1 MSLDEGVQ
9 TSSRRRKARE
19 RRAAPGGTIHGH
31 CRVADVRLLETS
43 ARNTLIRN
51 NAMSTPSLRLSGKR
65 ALVTGAARGIGA
77 AIALKLA
84 EDGADVAITYEKSV
98 EKAEALAAE
107 IRVLGRKAI
116 AIQANASSV
125 EAASTAVEQTVA
137 DLGGLDILVNNAGVL
152 FAGDFS
158 EQPLEQIDLQLNVNV
173 RGVFLTTQAALRYVP
188 SGGRIISIGSN
199 AGLSVPFAGI
209 AVYAATKSALESFT
223 RGLARELGSR
233 EITVN
238 LVRPGP
244 IDTDMNPADG
254 ALAPSILPIL
264 SIARY
269 GRTREVAEAVAFLAG
284 PGAAYVTGSGI
295 LVDGGIS
302 A

>member
-1 MSLDEGVQ
+1 MN
-9 TSSRRRKARE
+9 
-19 RRAAPGGTIHGH
+19 
-31 CRVADVRLLETS
+31 VA
-43 ARNTLIRN
+43 
-51 NAMSTPSLRLSGKR
+51 SLRLAGKR

-84 EDGADVAITYEKSV
+84 EDGADVAITYEKSAG
-98 EKAEALAAE
+98 KAEALVAE
-107 IRVLGRKAI
+107 LRALGRKAV
-116 AIQANASSV
+116 AIQADAASS
-125 EAASTAVEQTVA
+125 EAAKAAVEQTVA

-152 FAGDFS
+152 FAGAFS

-173 RGVFLTTQAALRYVP
+173 RGVFLITQAALKHIP
-188 SGGRIISIGSN
+188 NGGRIISIGSN

-223 RGLARELGSR
+223 RGLARELGPR

-254 ALAPSILPIL
+254 ALAPAILPSL

-269 GRTREVAEAVAFLAG
+269 GQAREVAEAVTFLAG

>member
-1 MSLDEGVQ
+1 MN
-9 TSSRRRKARE
+9 
-19 RRAAPGGTIHGH
+19 
-31 CRVADVRLLETS
+31 VA
-43 ARNTLIRN
+43 
-51 NAMSTPSLRLSGKR
+51 SLRLAGKR
-65 ALVTGAARGIGA
+65 ALFTGAARGIGA

-84 EDGADVAITYEKSV
+84 EDGADVAITYEKSAA
-98 EKAEALAAE
+98 KAEALVAE
-107 IRVLGRKAI
+107 LRALGRKAI
-116 AIQANASSV
+116 AIQADAASS
-125 EAASTAVEQTVA
+125 EAAKAAVEQTVA

-158 EQPLEQIDLQLNVNV
+158 QQPLEQIDLQLNVNV
-173 RGVFLTTQAALRYVP
+173 RGVFLITQAALRHIP
-188 SGGRIISIGSN
+188 NGGRIISIGSN

-223 RGLARELGSR
+223 RGLARELGPR

-254 ALAPSILPIL
+254 ALAPSILPSL

-269 GRTREVAEAVAFLAG
+269 GQAREVAEAVAFLAG
-284 PGAAYVTGSGI
+284 PSAAYVTGSGI

>member
-1 MSLDEGVQ
+1 MNN
-9 TSSRRRKARE
+9 
-19 RRAAPGGTIHGH
+19 IH
-31 CRVADVRLLETS
+31 DL
-43 ARNTLIRN
+43 
-51 NAMSTPSLRLSGKR
+51 PLSGKS

-84 EDGADVAITYEKSV
+84 KDGADVAITYEKSA

-107 IRVLGRKAI
+107 IRTMGRKAV
-116 AIQANASSV
+116 AIQAD
-125 EAASTAVEQTVA
+125 AASTAAATATVERTVA
-137 DLGGLDILVNNAGVL
+137 ELGGLDILVNNAGVL
-152 FAGDFS
+152 FAGDFAV
-158 EQPLEQIDLQLNVNV
+158 QPLEEIDLQLNVNV
-173 RGVFLTTQAALRYVP
+173 RGVFLITQAALKHIP
-188 SGGRIISIGSN
+188 NGGRIISTGSN
-199 AGLSVPFAGI
+199 AGLAVPFAGI

-223 RGLARELGSR
+223 RGLARELGPR

-244 IDTDMNPADG
+244 IDTEMNPADG
-254 ALAPSILPIL
+254 DLAPAILPKL

-284 PGAAYVTGSGI
+284 PGAAYITGSGI

>member
-1 MSLDEGVQ
+1 MN
-9 TSSRRRKARE
+9 KI
-19 RRAAPGGTIHGH
+19 P
-31 CRVADVRLLETS
+31 
-43 ARNTLIRN
+43 
-51 NAMSTPSLRLSGKR
+51 TPPLAGKR

-84 EDGADVAITYEKSV
+84 EDGADVAITFERSA
-98 EKAEALAAE
+98 EMAEALAAE
-107 IRVLGRKAI
+107 IRVMGRKAI
-116 AIQANASSV
+116 AIQADAASP
-125 EAASTAVEQTVA
+125 EAAKAAVERTAA

-158 EQPLEQIDLQLNVNV
+158 SQPLDEIDLQLNVNV
-173 RGVFLTTQAALRYVP
+173 RGVFLITQAALKYIP
-188 SGGRIISIGSN
+188 DGGRIISTGSN
-199 AGLSVPFAGI
+199 AGLAVPFAGI

-223 RGLARELGSR
+223 RGLARELGPR

-254 ALAPSILPIL
+254 ALATAILPSL

-269 GRTREVAEAVAFLAG
+269 GQTRDVAEAVAFLAG
-284 PGAAYVTGSGI
+284 PRAGYITGSGI

>member
-1 MSLDEGVQ
+1 M
-9 TSSRRRKARE
+9 
-19 RRAAPGGTIHGH
+19 
-31 CRVADVRLLETS
+31 
-43 ARNTLIRN
+43 
-51 NAMSTPSLRLSGKR
+51 PSLRLAGKR

-84 EDGADVAITYEKSV
+84 EDGADVAITYGKSAD
-98 EKAEALAAE
+98 KAEALAAD
-107 IRVLGRKAI
+107 IRALGRKAV
-116 AIQANASSV
+116 AFQADAASP
-125 EAASTAVEQTVA
+125 EAAKTAVEQTVA
-137 DLGGLDILVNNAGVL
+137 DLGSLDILVNNAGVL
-152 FAGDFS
+152 IAGDFT
-158 EQPLEQIDLQLNVNV
+158 EQSLEDIDRQLNVNV
-173 RGVFLTTQAALRYVP
+173 RGVFLVTQAALKHIP
-188 SGGRIISIGSN
+188 NGGRIISVGSN

-223 RGLARELGSR
+223 RGLARELGPR

-254 ALAPSILPIL
+254 ALAPSIIPSL
-264 SIARY
+264 SISRY
-269 GRTREVAEAVAFLAG
+269 GQTREVAEAVAFLAG

>member
-1 MSLDEGVQ
+1 M
-9 TSSRRRKARE
+9 
-19 RRAAPGGTIHGH
+19 
-31 CRVADVRLLETS
+31 
-43 ARNTLIRN
+43 
-51 NAMSTPSLRLSGKR
+51 TPPSFPLSGKR

-84 EDGADVAITYEKSV
+84 EDGADVAITYEKSS
-98 EKAEALAAE
+98 EKAEALAAD
-107 IRVLGRKAI
+107 IRGLGRKAV
-116 AIQANASSV
+116 AIQADAASP
-125 EAASTAVEQTVA
+125 EAAKRAVKQTVG

-152 FAGDFS
+152 IAGEFS
-158 EQPLEQIDLQLNVNV
+158 AQSLEEIDLQLNVNV
-173 RGVFLTTQAALRYVP
+173 RGVFVITQAALEHIP
-188 SGGRIISIGSN
+188 NGGRIITIGSN
-199 AGLSVPFAGI
+199 AGLSVPFPGI
-209 AVYAATKSALESFT
+209 AVYAATKSAMESFT
-223 RGLARELGSR
+223 RGLARELGPR

-254 ALAPSILPIL
+254 PLAPAILPNL

-269 GRTREVAEAVAFLAG
+269 GKPREVAEAIAFLAG

-295 LVDGGIS
+295 LVDGGIT

>member
-1 MSLDEGVQ
+1 MD
-9 TSSRRRKARE
+9 
-19 RRAAPGGTIHGH
+19 I
-31 CRVADVRLLETS
+31 
-43 ARNTLIRN
+43 
-51 NAMSTPSLRLSGKR
+51 TPNLPLAGKR

-84 EDGADVAITYEKSV
+84 QDGADVAITYEKSA
-98 EKAEALAAE
+98 EKAEALAAQ
-107 IRVLGRKAI
+107 IVALGRKAV
-116 AIQANASSV
+116 AIQADAARV
-125 EAASTAVEQTVA
+125 ETATATVDKTVG

-152 FAGDFS
+152 FAGEFAT
-158 EQPLEQIDLQLNVNV
+158 QPLEEIQLQLDVNA
-173 RGVFLTTQAALRYVP
+173 RGVFLMTQAALKHIP
-188 SGGRIISIGSN
+188 NGGRIISTGSN
-199 AGLSVPFAGI
+199 AGLAVPFAGI

-223 RGLARELGSR
+223 RGLARELGPR
-233 EITVN
+233 ETTVN

-254 ALAPSILPIL
+254 ALAPAILPSL

-284 PGAAYVTGSGI
+284 PGAGYITGSGI

>member
-1 MSLDEGVQ
+1 MS
-9 TSSRRRKARE
+9 
-19 RRAAPGGTIHGH
+19 IM
-31 CRVADVRLLETS
+31 
-43 ARNTLIRN
+43 N
-51 NAMSTPSLRLSGKR
+51 TPSLALSGKR
-65 ALVTGAARGIGA
+65 ALVTGAGRGIGA
-77 AIALKLA
+77 AIALRLA
-84 EDGADVAITYEKSV
+84 QDGADVAITYGKSAD
-98 EKAEALAAE
+98 KAEALATE
-107 IRVLGRKAI
+107 IRILGRKAV
-116 AIQANASSV
+116 AFQADAASS
-125 EAASTAVEQTVA
+125 EAAKTAVEQTVTE
-137 DLGGLDILVNNAGVL
+137 LGGLDILVNNAGVL

-158 EQPLEQIDLQLNVNV
+158 KQPIEEIDLQLNVNV
-173 RGVFLTTQAALRYVP
+173 RGVFLITQAALKHIP
-188 SGGRIISIGSN
+188 NGGRIISVGSN

-223 RGLARELGSR
+223 RGLARELGPR

-254 ALAPSILPIL
+254 ALASSILPSL

-269 GRTREVAEAVAFLAG
+269 GQTKEIAEAVAFLAG
-284 PGAAYVTGSGI
+284 PGAAYITGSGI

>member
-1 MSLDEGVQ
+1 MN
-9 TSSRRRKARE
+9 
-19 RRAAPGGTIHGH
+19 I
-31 CRVADVRLLETS
+31 
-43 ARNTLIRN
+43 
-51 NAMSTPSLRLSGKR
+51 PSLRLAGKR

-84 EDGADVAITYEKSV
+84 EDGADVAITYGKSAD
-98 EKAEALAAE
+98 KAEALASE
-107 IRVLGRKAI
+107 IRALGRKAV
-116 AIQANASSV
+116 AFQADAASA
-125 EAASTAVEQTVA
+125 EAAKTAVKQTVT

-152 FAGDFS
+152 IPGDFS
-158 EQPLEQIDLQLNVNV
+158 EQSQEDIDMQLNVNV
-173 RGVFLTTQAALRYVP
+173 RGVLLITQAALKYIP
-188 SGGRIISIGSN
+188 NGGRIISVGSN

-223 RGLARELGSR
+223 RGLARELGPR

-254 ALAPSILPIL
+254 ALAPSIIPSL

-269 GRTREVAEAVAFLAG
+269 GQTREVAEAVAFLAG

>member
-1 MSLDEGVQ
+1 MD
-9 TSSRRRKARE
+9 
-19 RRAAPGGTIHGH
+19 I
-31 CRVADVRLLETS
+31 
-43 ARNTLIRN
+43 
-51 NAMSTPSLRLSGKR
+51 TPNLPLAGKR

-84 EDGADVAITYEKSV
+84 EDGADVAITYEKSA
-98 EKAEALAAE
+98 EKAEALAAQ
-107 IRVLGRKAI
+107 IVALGRKAA
-116 AIQANASSV
+116 AIQADAARV
-125 EAASTAVEQTVA
+125 ETATATVDKTVG

-152 FAGDFS
+152 FAGEFAT
-158 EQPLEQIDLQLNVNV
+158 QPLEEIQLQLDVNA
-173 RGVFLTTQAALRYVP
+173 RGVFLMTQAALKHIP
-188 SGGRIISIGSN
+188 NGGRIISTGSN
-199 AGLSVPFAGI
+199 AGLAVPFAGI

-223 RGLARELGSR
+223 RGLARELGPR

-244 IDTDMNPADG
+244 IDTDMNPANG
-254 ALAPSILPIL
+254 ALAPAILPSL

-284 PGAAYVTGSGI
+284 PGAGYITGSGI

>member
-1 MSLDEGVQ
+1 MN
-9 TSSRRRKARE
+9 
-19 RRAAPGGTIHGH
+19 
-31 CRVADVRLLETS
+31 VA
-43 ARNTLIRN
+43 
-51 NAMSTPSLRLSGKR
+51 SLRLAGKR

-84 EDGADVAITYEKSV
+84 EDGADVAITYEKSAA
-98 EKAEALAAE
+98 KAEAFAAE
-107 IRVLGRKAI
+107 LRALGRKAV
-116 AIQANASSV
+116 AIQADAASSD
-125 EAASTAVEQTVA
+125 AAKTAVEQTVA

-173 RGVFLTTQAALRYVP
+173 RGVFLITQAALKHIP
-188 SGGRIISIGSN
+188 NGGRIISIGSN

-223 RGLARELGSR
+223 RGLARELGPR

-254 ALAPSILPIL
+254 ALAPAILPSL
-264 SIARY
+264 AIARY
-269 GRTREVAEAVAFLAG
+269 GQAREVAEAVTFLAG